1 MRKMPA
7 ALCCAVFSAAA
18 SGYYLHHHHFI
29 KGKPYRP
36 PAIAVNRSLDTLV
49 IINLHA
55 HRHPPL
61 PLAAPSLMWQWAN
74 AQQAA
79 PSAAAVP
86 WPGLN
91 TDEKGS
97 IMAHGAAPGARS
109 PPPVPASS
117 SAASAMEAPDIGDGA
132 AYAQLSLDRPCKTI
146 AHCNWLGV
154 RAIRDGVPQ
163 KAIRPFQ
170 TALELATQQHNQY
183 MTLIG
188 YHNLAMAYWWMKH
201 YRQAAAWAEK
211 GLFTP
216 PPTAIASDQEAPV
229 AQD

>member
-1 MRKMPA
+1 MRKMLA
-7 ALCCAVFSAAA
+7 VLCCAVFSAAA
-18 SGYYLHHHHFI
+18 SGYYLHHHHFV
-29 KGKPYRP
+29 KGKHYHP

-49 IINLHA
+49 ITNLQA
-55 HRHPPL
+55 HRHSPL
-61 PLAAPSLMWQWAN
+61 PLAVPALTRQWAS
-74 AQQAA
+74 ALQAT
-79 PSAAAVP
+79 PAAATQ

-91 TDEKGS
+91 ASEKGS
-97 IMAHGAAPGARS
+97 ALFTGAAPEARS
-109 PPPVPASS
+109 GPSIPASS
-117 SAASAMEAPDIGDGA
+117 DMNAAMDSPDIGDGA

-163 KAIRPFQ
+163 KAIRPFH
-170 TALELATQQHNQY
+170 TALELATQQHDQY

-201 YRQAAAWAEK
+201 YQQAAAWAEK
-211 GLFTP
+211 GLFNP
-216 PPTAIASDQEAPV
+216 PPTAIASDQEAPI